1 MYTAPM
7 RKHALATLTIAF
19 TALLLT
25 QSLGLHLH
33 VQGMDQP
40 GGAHVAH
47 IQHHDHDHGHGHDH
61 QNEVDGSK
69 LELGN
74 VWSKILPLIL
84 PSLLL
89 AIPCTPR
96 TAIRLFSARPSRPDR
111 PPLRWRP
118 PLRAPP
124 ILA

>member
-1 MYTAPM
+1 M

-47 IQHHDHDHGHGHDH
+47 IQHDDHDH

-84 PSLLL
+84 LSLLL
-89 AIPCTPR
+89 AIPCVPR
-96 TAIRLFSARPSRPDR
+96 TTIRLFSARPSRPDR